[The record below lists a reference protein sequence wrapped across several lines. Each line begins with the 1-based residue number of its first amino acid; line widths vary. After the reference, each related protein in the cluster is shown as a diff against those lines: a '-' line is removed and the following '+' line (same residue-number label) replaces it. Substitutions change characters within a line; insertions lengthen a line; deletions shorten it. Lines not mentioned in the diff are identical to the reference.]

1 MSWDE
6 LCREVERRY
15 GGTASEEALLFL
27 VGLNEKGDFPDG
39 DEKLVKLNL
48 IQLGTI
54 VLLAR
59 AGYMRLVGRDA
70 EGWPLWERTASLPP
84 WTPAQQRAF
93 LREALIQYFTE
104 IWKL

>member
-1 MSWDE
+1 MTWEE
-6 LCREVERRY
+6 LCREVENRY
-15 GGTASEEALLFL
+15 GVAASEELLLFL
-27 VGLNEKGDFPDG
+27 VGLNEKGDFPEG

-59 AGYMRLVGRDA
+59 AGYMRAIGHDA
-70 EGWPLWERTASLPP
+70 EGWPLWERTQPLPS

-93 LREALIQYFTE
+93 LQEALIQYFTE
-104 IWKL
+104 IWEL